1 MDYKRKN
8 TSRIR
13 IAPYI
18 MPILF
23 TVLDYCAILFSEY
36 EALGIYRL
44 IDDSD
49 YQVHGSSIYIWVPL
63 ILLLFLGSSK
73 AYSHMQPLL
82 TTMQD
87 VFRSVCYGVVAC
99 ILILY
104 MFKASLL
111 AARLYVV
118 ITFSLILINIYI
130 LRYVTRLLLKKYHL
144 LTEPIIM
151 IGAGLTAERVIDY
164 FQNDL
169 GYRYTVTG
177 LLDDHP
183 ERVSPVIT
191 DHYLL
196 LGGFDDA
203 EKVIKNSGVQTV
215 IIAAPGLATEKLS
228 ELIANIQPYIRYIN
242 YIPNLIGTPMA
253 SIEVDTLFSEKI
265 LMLKLRNNLARRR
278 NRIFKRCFD
287 LVCTIFGGVLIS
299 PLLLILTV
307 MVAIDNHGKVFFAHK
322 RVGKNGKSFYC
333 YKFQSMVPNAT
344 DVLKVYLAK
353 NPKARKEWEE
363 SFKLTNDPRVTKL
376 GSFLR
381 KTSLDELPQLWN
393 VIRGDMSLV
402 GPRPIVDDEISKY
415 GKFIREYYMV
425 LPGITGMWQ
434 ASGRSD
440 TTYEERV
447 AMDTWYVRNWSVWI
461 DLMYLFKT
469 FTVVFAGKGAY

>member
-1 MDYKRKN
+1 MEYKRKN

-23 TVLDYCAILFSEY
+23 TVLDYFAILFSEY

-44 IDDSD
+44 INDVN
-49 YQVHGSSIYIWVPL
+49 YQMHGSSIYIWVPL

-73 AYSHMQPLL
+73 AYIHMQPLL

-144 LTEPIIM
+144 FTEPIIM

-164 FQNDL
+164 FQKDL
-169 GYRYTVTG
+169 GYRYIVTG

-183 ERVSPVIT
+183 ERVSPAIT
-191 DHYLL
+191 DHYML

-215 IIAAPGLATEKLS
+215 IITAPGLAKDKLS
-228 ELIANIQPYIRYIN
+228 KLIADIQPNVRYIN
-242 YIPNLIGTPMA
+242 YVPDLIGTPMA
-253 SIEVDTLFSEKI
+253 SISVDTLFSEQI
-265 LMLKLRNNLARRR
+265 MLLKLRNNLARRR
-278 NRIFKRCFD
+278 NRIFKRIFD
-287 LVCTIFGGVLIS
+287 LVLTIGGGLIIL
-299 PLLLILTV
+299 PIILILMLIV
-307 MVAIDNHGKVFFAHK
+307 KMDSKGDIFYNADRIG
-322 RVGKNGKSFYC
+322 RNGKLFKC
-333 YKFQSMVPNAT
+333 YKFRSMYVNS
-344 DVLKVYLAK
+344 DEILKEYLDTHYESEI
-353 NPKARKEWEE
+353 EWETYA
-363 SFKLTNDPRVTKL
+363 KLRGYDPRVTKA
-376 GSFLR
+376 GVWMR

-393 VIRGDMSLV
+393 VIKGDMSLV
-402 GPRPIVDDEISKY
+402 GPRPYLPREKEAIGEILST
-415 GKFIREYYMV
+415 IC
-425 LPGITGMWQ
+425 LATPGITG
-434 ASGRSD
+434 
-440 TTYEERV
+440 Y
-447 AMDTWYVRNWSVWI
+447 
-461 DLMYLFKT
+461 
-469 FTVVFAGKGAY
+469 